1 MENQINLNDLKLYT
15 IHVICWDGLEYDRD
29 ATEDEVDCLRKNG
42 YVTEFGYNNI
52 IVDFR
57 NSSGV

>member
-1 MENQINLNDLKLYT
+1 MENQINLNDLKLYI

-29 ATEDEVDCLRKNG
+29 ATEDEVNTLRKNG
-42 YVTEFGYNNI
+42 YVTEIGYNNI